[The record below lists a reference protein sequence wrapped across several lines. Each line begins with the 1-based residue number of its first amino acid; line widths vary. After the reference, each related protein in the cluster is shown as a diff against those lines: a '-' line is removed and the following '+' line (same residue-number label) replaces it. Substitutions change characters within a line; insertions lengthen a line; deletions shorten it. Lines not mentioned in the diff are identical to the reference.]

1 VILAEAGLQELTK
14 RGQVAADPTTQKRL
28 GTALFYCIV
37 ILLAYLVYL
46 IFAPVGVALAWAAVL
61 VVVCY
66 PVFEVL
72 ADDWGRTKAAIVS
85 TLGVT
90 VVLIV
95 PILFVT
101 FAFIRQGISAVQSIH
116 FGLETGH
123 YAWLANKWAWIQ
135 ERFPNASPDDLTD
148 ALHRYAEEIARYAG
162 ARMGFILRHT
172 AEFVFHLSV
181 TIIAMFYFFRDGDLM
196 LARLRDVLP
205 FEPEHRDRM
214 LDEARNMIFASVT
227 SSLVSA
233 AAHGILDGIAFAVL
247 GVKAPIFWG
256 VMLGFSSLVPVVG
269 SALVW
274 VPVSIS
280 LMISGHIGRGIAL
293 MVLCIL
299 VSVVLDYVVRPWL
312 ISGRAQ
318 MNGLLIFISVLGGI
332 SVFGMLGIV
341 LGPMITAIATSVL
354 DAYAPP
360 APARNKKAA
369 TVGKKA
375 DAVLE

>member
-1 VILAEAGLQELTK
+1 MP
-14 RGQVAADPTTQKRL
+14 ADRSTQKRL
-28 GTALFYCIV
+28 GSALFYCIV
-37 ILLAYLVYL
+37 ILLSYLVYL
-46 IFAPVGVALAWAAVL
+46 IFSSFGVALAWAAVL
-61 VVVCY
+61 TVVCY

-85 TLGVT
+85 TIGVT

-95 PILFVT
+95 PILFVA
-101 FAFIRQGISAVQSIH
+101 FAFVRQGISAVQSVH
-116 FGLETGH
+116 FGFETGH
-123 YAWLANKWAWIQ
+123 YTWVADKWAWVQ
-135 ERFPNASPDDLTD
+135 TRFPQMSSVDLMDT
-148 ALHRYAEEIARYAG
+148 LHQYAEEAARYVG
-162 ARMGFILRHT
+162 ARIGFIIRHA
-172 AEFVFHLSV
+172 AEFVFHLGV
-181 TIIAMFYFFRDGDLM
+181 TIIAMFYFFRDGDVM
-196 LARLRDVLP
+196 LARLRDLLP

-214 LDEARNMIFASVT
+214 LEEARNMIFASVT

-233 AAHGILDGIAFAVL
+233 AAHGILDGIAFAAL
-247 GVKAPIFWG
+247 GVKAPVFWG

-269 SALVW
+269 SALIW
-274 VPVSIS
+274 LPVSIS
-280 LMISGHIGRGIAL
+280 VMISGHVGRGIAL
-293 MVLCIL
+293 MVICIL
-299 VSVVLDYVVRPWL
+299 VSVVVDYVIRPWL

-360 APARNKKAA
+360 ARARNRKSAS
-369 TVGKKA
+369 VGKKA